1 MGRKYIARVWVDDH
15 AVYAETTDSL
25 RASYEFAQWPRLRN
39 ATATQRQAFELSY
52 GGIHWPDINED
63 LSFEGMFHDAGLC
76 DITST
81 EDAVCYLAPYDTE
94 DDTPL
99 PTAAEDTVEYGKW
112 QA

>member
-1 MGRKYIARVWVDDH
+1 MDRKYIARVWVDDH
-15 AVYAETTDSL
+15 AVYAETTDGL
-25 RASYEFAQWPRLRN
+25 RASYEFAQWTRLHN

-52 GGIHWPDINED
+52 GGIHWPDIDED

-99 PTAAEDTVEYGKW
+99 PTAAEEPAEYGK
-112 QA
+112 

>member
-1 MGRKYIARVWVDDH
+1 MDRKYIARVWVDDH
-15 AVYAETTDSL
+15 AVYAETSDGL

-52 GGIHWPDINED
+52 GGIHWPDIDED

-76 DITST
+76 DITPS

-94 DDTPL
+94 DDTPF
-99 PTAAEDTVEYGKW
+99 PTAAEDTAEYGK
-112 QA
+112 